1 MSGTDIHQLAAAYAL
16 DAVDERERAEFE
28 AHYPSC
34 SVCGPEVAGFRET
47 LSQVAAAGAVAPPAS
62 LKANVMAEISATRQ
76 LSPLLPGVVVDLA
89 THRQRRQRMMRTMS
103 VAAALILI
111 ALGAFVVGRRSSDS
125 NGYAHAASRVF
136 AEPDV
141 KIATLA
147 GSGTGTATFTV
158 AWSPTLEQAVVM
170 GDGLVDPG
178 TGKAYEL
185 WMIDDAG
192 PHAMHLLDKA
202 DGGRVRRPVAVNGSP
217 TQWAVTVEPETG
229 VEAPTTEPIF
239 AGAV

>member
-16 DAVDERERAEFE
+16 DAVDDRERAEFE

-34 SVCGPEVAGFRET
+34 PVCRPEITGFRET
-47 LSQVAAAGAVAPPAS
+47 LSQVAAAGTVAPPTS
-62 LKANVMAEISATRQ
+62 LKAHVLAEIAVTRQ
-76 LSPLLPGVVVDLA
+76 LSPLLPAGVVDLA
-89 THRQRRQRMMRTMS
+89 THRQHRQRMLRAVS

-111 ALGAFVVGRRSSDS
+111 ALGAFVVGRRSGDTTD
-125 NGYAHAASRVF
+125 YAHAAERVF

-141 KIATLA
+141 KIATLR
-147 GSGTGTATFTV
+147 GNGTGSFKV
-158 AWSPTLEQAVVM
+158 AWSPALEQAVVM

-178 TGKAYEL
+178 SGKAYEL

-192 PHAMHLLDKA
+192 PHAMHMLDRA
-202 DGGRVRRPVAVNGSP
+202 AGGRVRKPVAVNGSP
-217 TQWAVTVEPETG
+217 TQWAVTVEPAGG
-229 VEAPTTEPIF
+229 VEAPTSDPIF

>member
-28 AHYPSC
+28 AHYPTC
-34 SVCGPEVAGFRET
+34 PVCRPEVTGFRET
-47 LSQVAAAGAVAPPAS
+47 LSQVASAVAVLPPAS
-62 LKANVMAEISATRQ
+62 LKANVMAEISTTRQ

-89 THRQRRQRMMRTMS
+89 THRRRRQRMVQTMS

-111 ALGAFVVGRRSSDS
+111 ALGAFVVGRRS
-125 NGYAHAASRVF
+125 NGGGDNYADAAARVF

-141 KIATLA
+141 RLATLN
-147 GSGTGTATFTV
+147 GTGTGTFKV

-185 WMIDDAG
+185 WMIDGAG
-192 PHAMHLLDKA
+192 PHAMHLLDRA
-202 DGGRVRRPVAVNGSP
+202 DGGQVRKPVAVNGAP
-217 TQWAVTVEPETG
+217 TQWAVTVEPQGG
-229 VEAPTTEPIF
+229 VEAPTSAAIF
-239 AGAV
+239 SGDV